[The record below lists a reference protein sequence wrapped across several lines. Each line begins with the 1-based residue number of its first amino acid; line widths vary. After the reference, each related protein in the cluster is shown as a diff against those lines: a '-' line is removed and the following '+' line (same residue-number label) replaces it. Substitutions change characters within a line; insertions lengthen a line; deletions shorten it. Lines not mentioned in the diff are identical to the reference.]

1 MVYNHPTVIETG
13 TDVDEELRTG
23 VALCRAGDWER
34 GLPLLVRLAEER
46 GQLSPVAKSYLGYGL
61 AYRQRKV
68 REGLKLCRRAVE
80 QEFYQPDVLYN
91 LARTEVLA
99 KNRVAAVQ
107 ALETGLKIDPDHRGL
122 MELRDQ
128 VGIRRPPVIP
138 FLARENVLN
147 VLLGRLRHA
156 VKG

>member
-1 MVYNHPTVIETG
+1 MVYNRPTVIETG